1 MHIELN
7 LVSILFR
14 GSIFCLFSYK
24 VYQSFIK
31 DKLQAYLQSELQIAS
46 NEQIEFVEK
55 DTLLLSSRKRL
66 EGQLNQQKLLF
77 TSLEKKYAQFV
88 LAEQQAATD
97 QEIAAR
103 LRVQTM
109 IKNRAT
115 QRENLA
121 NLLALR
127 AAIPAVVE
135 KTNQELVQFYD
146 NSRSREILGRYLKT
160 LA

>member
-7 LVSILFR
+7 IVSILFR

-24 VYQSFIK
+24 VYQTFIK

-66 EGQLNQQKLLF
+66 QGQLNQQKILF
-77 TSLEKKYAQFV
+77 ASLEKKYAQFV
-88 LAEQQAATD
+88 LAEQQVAAD
-97 QEIAAR
+97 QEAAAR
-103 LRVQTM
+103 LRVETM
-109 IKNRAT
+109 IKNRET
-115 QRENLA
+115 QRQNLA
-121 NLLALR
+121 HLLALR
-127 AAIPAVVE
+127 AAIPVVVE
-135 KTNQELVQFYD
+135 KTNEELVKFYD